1 MKPFEVDKDI
11 SRLLILTPY
20 RPSISEPTIVL
31 LDSLTRCGAT
41 ALKLP
46 GCSDIALARNLL
58 AQAACEFIGKS
69 SQDIDVVMWLDA
81 DMFAEREVIF
91 RQLNHLA
98 ELETD
103 IRDGM
108 SAISGMYCRRREANV
123 ITAARVNDEPCMLTK
138 DGSVLVP
145 AHTGLGCFMQS
156 AVSFLDNC
164 QTADQIVN
172 ERGQIFPFVCQSA
185 PRVVFTK
192 KSQSASDTPRLSQAD
207 LRSAM
212 PDGLDMKTQPASGS
226 QSSLQA
232 WGQEDWWY
240 CERLWTRDVAV
251 YVDTSCPWGHL
262 AESLSLPMG
271 IPAGLLL
278 ETEAALLEP
287 LADKESGMREP

>member
-1 MKPFEVDKDI
+1 MKPFETDKDLT
-11 SRLLILTPY
+11 RLLILTPY
-20 RPSISEPTIVL
+20 RPSISDPTIAL
-31 LDSLTRCGAT
+31 LDNFTRSGA
-41 ALKLP
+41 AGLKLP

-58 AQAACEFIGKS
+58 AAAACEFIGTTT
-69 SQDIDVVMWLDA
+69 QDIDVVMWLDA
-81 DMFAEREVIF
+81 DMFAERDTIF

-108 SAISGMYCRRREANV
+108 SAISGMYCRRRETNV
-123 ITAARVNDEPCMLTK
+123 LTASRVENEPCMLAK

-164 QTADQIVN
+164 QTADQLIS
-172 ERGQIFPFVCQSA
+172 ERGHIFPCVCQSA
-185 PRVVFTK
+185 PRVPRSPISLASTPK
-192 KSQSASDTPRLSQAD
+192 PASDSHGGP
-207 LRSAM
+207 
-212 PDGLDMKTQPASGS
+212 
-226 QSSLQA
+226 QA

-262 AESLSLPMG
+262 AESLSMPVG

-278 ETEAALLEP
+278 ES
-287 LADKESGMREP
+287 ESGLLASHDAGSSARTP

>member
-1 MKPFEVDKDI
+1 MKPFETDKDL
-11 SRLLILTPY
+11 SRLLVLTPY
-20 RPSISEPTIVL
+20 RPNISDPTIAL
-31 LDSLTRCGAT
+31 LDSLTGHGAS

-69 SQDIDVVMWLDA
+69 SKDIDVVIWLDA

-91 RQLNHLA
+91 RQLNHLV
-98 ELETD
+98 ELETE
-103 IRDGM
+103 IKDGM

-138 DGSVLVP
+138 DNSILVP

-164 QTADQIVN
+164 QTADQLIN
-172 ERGQIFPFVCQSA
+172 EHGQTFPCVCQSA
-185 PRVVFTK
+185 PRVARVPINLGT
-192 KSQSASDTPRLSQAD
+192 RL
-207 LRSAM
+207 
-212 PDGLDMKTQPASGS
+212 QPASAS
-226 QSSLQA
+226 PSCTA
-232 WGQEDWWY
+232 RCWGQEDWWY

-278 ETEAALLEP
+278 ETEAALLESLP
-287 LADKESGMREP
+287 PS